1 MRLQDRVDRRKLEGT
16 REWQPQIDHAIG
28 EYPLMIVVLSPDA
41 IASPYVR
48 HEYEYAHQLGKRIV
62 TLLHNPNLPTV
73 PAELSKIQWVDFVN
87 RPYETALVELIDGC
101 QDPSFDQASDP
112 RTLYNQAHDLESTD
126 PERATILYQ
135 RLIHR
140 APTYSG
146 GRAQVDLDQLNQRL
160 YQQRAQ
166 RLREQAEVALK
177 DGQYGA
183 EAGALKALIALGD
196 QDRDMLAWAEEY
208 LPIAEQNSAWLDT
221 YENVKHCVEVN
232 DKESARDLLTDLWRK
247 EHAPFFRDP
256 AGVAPK
262 LGLNV
267 PITYE
272 EWKEQRLASD
282 WLKRQ

>member
-1 MRLQDRVDRRKLEGT
+1 
-16 REWQPQIDHAIG
+16 
-28 EYPLMIVVLSPDA
+28 MIVVLSPDA

-166 RLREQAEVALK
+166 RLREQAEVARK

-196 QDRDMLAWAEEY
+196 HDHENFVWAKED
-208 LPIAEQNSAWLDT
+208 LVVAQQNSKWLDT
-221 YENVKHCVEVN
+221 YENVKHFISSG
-232 DKESARDLLTDLWRK
+232 DLDSARDLLTYLWQM
-247 EHAPFFRDP
+247 ENAPFFRDP
-256 AGVAPK
+256 AGIAAG
-262 LGLNV
+262 LGLNL
-267 PITYE
+267 PMTYE
-272 EWKEQRLASD
+272 EWKER
-282 WLKRQ
+282 RQADETKAKQE